1 MNHEDTKKTRRHK
14 AERIRRMKVATIG
27 KRMLGLAVLSLLI
40 IPGLQAQKVGSTSMQ
55 FLKVMPVARATA
67 LGEAYSVWASGA
79 EAVFWNPGGV
89 ARVNGHEISTTYID
103 WLFDTQQG
111 AISYALSLGDLG
123 ALGFQFQYVDFGI
136 FEETSNARP
145 FINDPN
151 GPGLTGRTFRPFS
164 YLMGVTYARYLTDR
178 FSVGFAVK
186 FVHESLFDG
195 QQVAVIS
202 PGFSGNVDTW
212 ANGILFDFG
221 IRYNT
226 GFRSVHVATS
236 VQNFG
241 ADVRF
246 ARESSPVPLLFRFG
260 IAADLLG
267 ENALLVSGHQ
277 GSSLRTAF
285 DIFHPNDYS
294 QQAHIGLEYEFDG
307 FLFVRAGYKANYDY
321 EGFTF
326 GGGLRQTVAN
336 VGLSLDY
343 SYGPMGTYL
352 SGAQRITIGAIIP

>member
-1 MNHEDTKKTRRHK
+1 M
-14 AERIRRMKVATIG
+14 A
-27 KRMLGLAVLSLLI
+27 L
-40 IPGLQAQKVGSTSMQ
+40 AQKVGSTSMQ

-89 ARVNGHEISTTYID
+89 AQVSSHEISTTYID

-111 AISYALSLGDLG
+111 AISYALSMGEFG
-123 ALGFQFQYVDFGI
+123 AVGVQFQYVDFGV
-136 FEETSNARP
+136 FDETSNARP
-145 FINDPN
+145 YINDPTA
-151 GPGLTGRTFRPFS
+151 PGFTGRTFRPFS

-178 FSVGFAVK
+178 FSVGLGVK
-186 FVHESLFDG
+186 YVHESLFDG
-195 QQVAVIS
+195 RQYNAVVGLGTS
-202 PGFSGNVDTW
+202 EQVDTW

-226 GFRSVHVATS
+226 GFRSIYVATS

-241 ADVRF
+241 ADVRY

-267 ENALLVSGHQ
+267 EQALIVSGQQ
-277 GSSLRTAF
+277 GSSLRAAF

-294 QQAHIGLEYEFDG
+294 QQAHMGLEYEFDG
-307 FLFVRAGYKANYDY
+307 FLSVRAGYKANYDY
-321 EGFTF
+321 EGLTF
-326 GGGLRQTVAN
+326 GGGLRQTISN
-336 VGLSLDY
+336 IRLSLDY